1 MSWEKFIIKY
11 HTYISIER
19 NLSRHSIDAYM
30 RDLKKMSQF
39 FNSQNIKNITHKDI
53 LKYISY
59 INEFNISTRS
69 QARII
74 SSIRS
79 FFKFL
84 IYEKYIQD
92 DPCEHIYS
100 PKIGSRLPIVLTIE
114 EIDQII
120 QSIDLSKENGERN
133 RTIIECLYSCGL
145 RVSELTSL
153 KISDIIFEDNII
165 KVIGKGNKERII
177 PLSKTLKKYLII
189 YINTIRSKQTI
200 HKLHIDTL
208 FLNRRGKG
216 LSRVMIFTM
225 VKAIVEA
232 SRVNKNV
239 SPHTFRHSFAT
250 HLVEGGADLRIVQ
263 EMLGHTNITTTEIY
277 THLNSDFLRQEII
290 SYHPRA

>member
-1 MSWEKFIIKY
+1 M
-11 HTYISIER
+11 
-19 NLSRHSIDAYM
+19 
-30 RDLKKMSQF
+30 
-39 FNSQNIKNITHKDI
+39 
-53 LKYISY
+53 
-59 INEFNISTRS
+59 
-69 QARII
+69 
-74 SSIRS
+74 
-79 FFKFL
+79 
-84 IYEKYIQD
+84 
-92 DPCEHIYS
+92 
-100 PKIGSRLPIVLTIE
+100 LTIE

-232 SRVNKNV
+232 SPVNKNV

>member
-1 MSWEKFIIKY
+1 MHWEKFLIKY

-19 NLSRHSIDAYM
+19 NLSKHSIDAYM

-39 FNSQNIKNITHKDI
+39 FNNYNIKDIKHKNI
-53 LKYISY
+53 LEYISY
-59 INEFNISTRS
+59 INEFSISTRS

-84 IYEKYIQD
+84 IYEKYIQNN
-92 DPCEHIYS
+92 PCEHIYS
-100 PKIGSRLPIVLTIE
+100 PKIGSRLPVVLTIE

-120 QSIDLSKENGERN
+120 GSIDLSKENGERN
-133 RTIIECLYSCGL
+133 RTIVECLYSCGL
-145 RVSELTSL
+145 RVSELTNL

-177 PLSKTLKKYLII
+177 PLSKTLKKYLVV
-189 YINTIRSKQTI
+189 YIDEIRSKQTL
-200 HKLHIDTL
+200 HKLHVDTL

-225 VKAIVEA
+225 VKVTVEA
-232 SRVNKNV
+232 SPVNKNV